1 MNFQDLC
8 VRIDLGERSKD
19 KFYLVAEDIPGILN
33 DKSFQDEQEWEIF
46 KMVQTGENNAQSEDE
61 DEPHGMLVLRCN
73 VKRKFNFFLYNC
85 FLVMVRIVK
94 LSS

>member
-8 VRIDLGERSKD
+8 VRIGLGERGKN
-19 KFYLVAEDIPGILN
+19 KFYLVAENIPGILN
-33 DKSFQDEQEWEIF
+33 DKSFQDEQEWKIF
-46 KMVQTGENNAQSEDE
+46 KKVQTGENNAQSEDE

-94 LSS
+94 VSS